1 MPADRT
7 NPLDRPR
14 VIEAAREALA
24 TEGPSGLSL
33 RRLARRL
40 GVTAPALYAY
50 VASKQDLL
58 QEVAEA
64 GVGELVERIAAVGK
78 AVTADPIAAIRDQ
91 ARMYVD
97 WADSHRDLFRAT
109 FLEEPSLATIDVTD
123 RGSLANRARA
133 ALSAPVDRAL
143 RAGLLRPVDGVDAA
157 TTLFAAIHGVA
168 TSLVTGVIDAGSEVV
183 SSVVDAT
190 LLGLADPGRSEESSA
205 IDHQRVA
212 GDPASSV

>member
-50 VASKQDLL
+50 VSSKQDLL

-64 GVGELVERIAAVGK
+64 GVGELVERITAVGK
-78 AVTADPIAAIRDQ
+78 ARGGDPIAAIREQ
-91 ARMYVD
+91 ARLYVE
-97 WADSHRDLFRAT
+97 WAASHRDLFRAT
-109 FLEEPSLATIDVTD
+109 FLEEPSLATVDVTD
-123 RGSLANRARA
+123 RGSLACRARA
-133 ALSAPVDRAL
+133 ALTEPVERAL
-143 RAGLLRPVDGVDAA
+143 KAGLLRPVDTVDAA
-157 TTLFAAIHGVA
+157 TTLWAAIHGVA

-183 SSVVDAT
+183 TSVVDAT
-190 LLGLADPGRSEESSA
+190 LLGLADAGRSEESST

-212 GDPASSV
+212 GDPAGGI